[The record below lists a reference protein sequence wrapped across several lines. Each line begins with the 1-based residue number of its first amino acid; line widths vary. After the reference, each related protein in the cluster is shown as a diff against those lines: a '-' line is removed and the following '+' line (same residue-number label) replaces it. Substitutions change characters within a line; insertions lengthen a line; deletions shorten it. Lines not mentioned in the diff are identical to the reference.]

1 MKCFF
6 YASNKASALKFWNDC
21 QLPLGM
27 ELLSLAMK
35 WIYFVSSES
44 LWSHQKPFGHQFE
57 TQIDDLFQVSPHWVS
72 LHCLTFGSA
81 LNAHRFWIVY
91 RFVIVNLSVIPT
103 TTSNLHCHL
112 LETAHYIIPTTT
124 TTVTSPA
131 SSTSSPL
138 GIIIEVASSS
148 GTTTSISSR
157 WWCWTPSAS
166 R

>member
-91 RFVIVNLSVIPT
+91 RFVIVNLS
-103 TTSNLHCHL
+103 
-112 LETAHYIIPTTT
+112 AIPTTT

-131 SSTSSPL
+131 SSTCFPL

-148 GTTTSISSR
+148 STTTSISSR
-157 WWCWTPSAS
+157 WWYWTS